1 MTRQSF
7 GRGIGRW
14 PAVAGSGL
22 RDTHVAFRLMLAGVV
37 AAAGLLLPIGLAAQ
51 ESGRIVGRVVDSR
64 TGDGIANATVE
75 VVAAGVGTLS
85 GVDGRFIIGAVPAG
99 TAAVRVQSIGYGTK
113 TVTNVIVRPGTVVEQ
128 NLTLDPAAVELM
140 AIEVSAAA
148 ERGSV
153 TRALDQQRNAGS
165 ILNSITAEQMS
176 RSPDGDAA
184 AALQRVS
191 GVTVQDGRY
200 VFVRGLGERY
210 TTTSLNGAR
219 IPSPEPERKVVPLD
233 LFPSGLLQTITTSK
247 TFTPDQAGDFSG
259 AQVDIRTREFP
270 SERRFTLS
278 AGAGFNDRVTGAV
291 VLAAPTEGTEWLA
304 DGGARRAL
312 PQSVAQAGD
321 FTGSVAQADFN
332 RMVNDFRNAWSAGRR
347 TGRGSSSFGAS
358 LGGTDPL
365 FGQAFSYLLSGTYSY
380 GEEVRAQEVRARAL
394 AGSAGETHEVDRFNG
409 MTGRST
415 VLLGGLTSIST
426 LVGQHTR
433 AFFNGTYNRT
443 ADNEAR
449 VEVGSSENHGGIP
462 MRIERLRFVERNI
475 YSAQAGAEHH
485 VGRQVI
491 DWSVTASGV
500 GRYEPDRSEF
510 VAAQTE
516 SGQPFR
522 WFSASSEGAVRTF
535 GELDETAREVSAN
548 YRLNLGGAGDGTFAK
563 IGVLHRRTDRDAQNH
578 AFSISAGQLPVTALE
593 MTPEQIFDGRFT
605 ADGHA
610 YMRVSPLS
618 QGGSYSAADRVTAA
632 YGMLDVAFGD
642 RVRVV
647 TGARVERSRLNL
659 RAQSTLGTEVSEA
672 TPSYTDVLPSLALNV
687 GITDEQNLR
696 LSVSQTLARPE
707 YRELA
712 NVQYRDVLGGD
723 NVRGN
728 PDLVRTLIRNADAR
742 WEWYP
747 EPGEVLSLGV
757 FAKQFDAPIER
768 VYRATSGTSLV
779 TFVNAAGADNIGV
792 ELEARKRLGF
802 VTDPLEALTAFANVT
817 LMKSRID
824 IASSASSLTNT
835 ERRMVGQAP
844 YVANVGLTYAPEW
857 RGSSATVL
865 YNVVGERI
873 VSAGEVPLPDVV
885 ERPRHVVD
893 FSLRTIVLGAVSFK
907 LDAKNLL
914 DAPYELVQGDVT
926 RESYR
931 SGRSFSIGLS
941 WQQ

>member
-1 MTRQSF
+1 MTRRF
-7 GRGIGRW
+7 G
-14 PAVAGSGL
+14 VLCGL
-22 RDTHVAFRLMLAGVV
+22 VPG
-37 AAAGLLLPIGLAAQ
+37 AAGLLLMAGSAAAQ
-51 ESGRIVGRVVDSR
+51 DTGRITGRVVDAQ
-64 TGDGIANATVE
+64 TGVGLSNVTIE
-75 VVAAGVGTLS
+75 VVDAGVGTLS
-85 GVDGRFIIGAVPAG
+85 GVDGRYIINAVPAG
-99 TAAVRVQSIGYGTK
+99 PAALRAQSIGYGTK
-113 TVTNVIVRPGTVVEQ
+113 TITNLTVRAGGVVEQ
-128 NLTLDPAAVELM
+128 DLTLDPAAVELM
-140 AIEVSAAA
+140 AIEVTAAA

-153 TRALDQQRNAGS
+153 SRALDQQRNSNS
-165 ILNSITAEQMS
+165 IVNSITAEQMA

-184 AALQRVS
+184 AAMQRVS
-191 GVTVQDGRY
+191 GVTVQDGKY
-200 VFVRGLGERY
+200 IFVRGLGERY

-233 LFPSGLLQTITTSK
+233 MFPSGLLQTITTSK
-247 TFTPDQAGDFSG
+247 TFTPDQPGDFSG

-270 SERRFTLS
+270 SERQFTLS
-278 AGAGFNDRVTGAV
+278 AGAGFNERVTGAV
-291 VLAAPTEGTEWLA
+291 VLAAPTLGAEWLA
-304 DGGARRAL
+304 HAGGGRAL
-312 PQSVAQAGD
+312 PQSVRQAGD
-321 FTGSVAQADFN
+321 FTGAVTQTDFN
-332 RMVNDFRNAWSAGRR
+332 RMVNDFRNAWSADRR

-365 FGQAFSYLLSGTYSY
+365 FGHDFSYLLSGTYAY

-394 AGSAGETHEVDRFNG
+394 AGSAGETQEVDRFNG
-409 MTGRST
+409 STGRNT
-415 VLLGGLTSIST
+415 VLLGGLASVST

-449 VEVGSSENHGGIP
+449 LEVGSSENHGGIP
-462 MRIERLRFVERNI
+462 MRIERLRFVQRNV

-485 VGRQVI
+485 LGRHVL
-491 DWSVTASGV
+491 DWNVTASGV
-500 GRYEPDRSEF
+500 GRYEPDRSE
-510 VAAQTE
+510 VVYAQTE

-522 WFSASSEGAVRTF
+522 WFSASREGAVRTF
-535 GELDETAREVSAN
+535 GELEETAREVNGN

-563 IGVLHRRTDRDAQNH
+563 VGALYRRTDRDAVNN
-578 AFSISAGQLPVTALE
+578 AFSISAGQLPATALE
-593 MTPEQIFDGRFT
+593 LTPEQIFDGRFT
-605 ADGHA
+605 ADGHS

-618 QGGSYSAADRVTAA
+618 QGGSYSAADRLAAA
-632 YGMLDVAFGD
+632 YAMLDMALGP

-647 TGARVERSRLNL
+647 AGARVERSELDL
-659 RAQSTLGTEVSEA
+659 QAQPTLGSEISEA
-672 TPSYTDVLPSLALNV
+672 TPSYTDVLPSLALNLRL
-687 GITDEQNLR
+687 TDAQNLR

-712 NVQYRDVLGGD
+712 NVQFREVLGGE

-728 PDLVRTLIRNADAR
+728 PDLQRTLIRNADAR

-747 EPGEVLSLGV
+747 NPGEVLSLGV

-779 TFVNAAGADNIGV
+779 TFVNADAADNIGV

-802 VTDPLEALTAFANVT
+802 VADGLESFTMFTNLT
-817 LMKSRID
+817 LMKSSID
-824 IASSASSLTNT
+824 IASSASSLTNRD
-835 ERRMVGQAP
+835 RRMVGQAP
-844 YVANVGLTYAPEW
+844 YVANVGLTYGPEW
-857 RGSSATVL
+857 RGSSATLL

-885 ERPRHVVD
+885 EQPRHVVD
-893 FSLRTIVLGAVSFK
+893 FSLRTTILGGFALK

-931 SGRSFSIGLS
+931 AGRSYSFGLS